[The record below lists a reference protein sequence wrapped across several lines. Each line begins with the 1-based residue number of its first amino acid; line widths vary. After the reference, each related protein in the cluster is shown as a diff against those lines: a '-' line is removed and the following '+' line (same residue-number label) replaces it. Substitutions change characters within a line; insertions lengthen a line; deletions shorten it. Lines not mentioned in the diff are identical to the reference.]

1 MNGSLA
7 STRAPRSSRARI
19 VAASVTTLAV
29 LASAVAAGLLASPD
43 GGTPV
48 IFVARISS
56 AISDV
61 VTGAGSSVWWIYA
74 FLLGVV
80 AAFNPCGFALL
91 PAYLG
96 LYLNHE
102 KDRDSLATRARRS
115 LVVSVAVAGAFTI
128 LFGAIGAVFSI
139 GSSFIVRSLPW
150 VGLGVGVLLI
160 LAGGVFLA
168 GGAVA
173 SSLPA
178 RMASKLG
185 PAAGSSG
192 IRGYAAFGLGYGLVS
207 LGCALPLFLALLG
220 TAVAAGG
227 PGAAVVAFALYGLGM
242 ATALGS
248 LTLAAGI
255 VSFGTLE
262 RVRGIGRFVSGLGAV
277 LLLASGA
284 YVIYY
289 WLTTGRVLLA

>member
-1 MNGSLA
+1 MTRSLA
-7 STRAPRSSRARI
+7 STGAPRSSLARI
-19 VAASVTTLAV
+19 LAASVTTLLVLV
-29 LASAVAAGLLASPD
+29 LAVTAGLLASPD

-56 AISDV
+56 AINDL
-61 VTGAGSSVWWIYA
+61 VTGAGSSVWWVYA

-96 LYLNHE
+96 LYLNGE
-102 KDRDSLATRARRS
+102 KARDSLATRVRRS
-115 LVVSVAVAGAFTI
+115 LVVSVAVAGSFTV
-128 LFGAIGAVFSI
+128 LFGAIGAVFSL

-150 VGLGVGVLLI
+150 VGLGVGVLLV

-168 GGAVA
+168 GGAVG
-173 SSLPA
+173 SSLPEL
-178 RMASKLG
+178 MASKLG
-185 PAAGSSG
+185 PSAGSSG
-192 IRGYAAFGLGYGLVS
+192 IRGYTVFGLAYGLVS

-227 PGAAVVAFALYGLGM
+227 PGTAVVAFALYGVGM

-255 VSFGTLE
+255 VSFGTLA

-284 YVIYY
+284 YVVYY